1 MPKSFLA
8 IILHILFSEK
18 WMTENQHMFLTKSA
32 WIYAFPSDWNNEDGK
47 LCFGKWLVFRKHE
60 ELDETWQLIKTHVR
74 SGYLGKQ
81 CADCST
87 MVRTETSGTKGVICV
102 FTSKE
107 DIDEIG
113 LKLIKLVL
121 DKKLL
126 YKTNAATMRNLY
138 AVYGVRKL
146 HTKHFF
152 GMMVIQKLTLIHCIG
167 SGLFAVKG
175 KKTLT

>member
-1 MPKSFLA
+1 MDDRKPTHVFDK
-8 IILHILFSEK
+8 E
-18 WMTENQHMFLTKSA
+18 

-107 DIDEIG
+107 DIFEA
-113 LKLIKLVL
+113 
-121 DKKLL
+121 
-126 YKTNAATMRNLY
+126 N
-138 AVYGVRKL
+138 
-146 HTKHFF
+146 
-152 GMMVIQKLTLIHCIG
+152 
-167 SGLFAVKG
+167 
-175 KKTLT
+175 